1 MMYRKAEILAKIEL
15 RQSTIKDWL
24 NCPLMYR
31 YRHVEG
37 LKPAFRNLAALHG
50 SALHLAIHE
59 LHTQGFD
66 QDLSNLY
73 RSSFTQVRDAEPEIP
88 IHWKEGMEAD
98 LARLQANASEI
109 LEGYSSYTENR
120 NTTVLFSEVRFRVR
134 IRAYE
139 LSGTMDQVRRNSSGG
154 CELIDLKSGMQRP
167 NMRSLPVDWQLS
179 LYAYALKH
187 GEVLVNGKWIRPGLS
202 VDRTVIY
209 FLRAHE
215 KYKRNS
221 KYGRQ
226 GDEKGSPLMACEKP
240 GWDLMRFK
248 QDFLNLVKMITR
260 DWPFPNPGACGF
272 CAYHAICRQRSLFH
286 ASAKVRRVQANLEEL
301 GMLESSGEELHEYD
315 YENR

>member
-1 MMYRKAEILAKIEL
+1 MYRKAEILARIEL

-59 LHTQGFD
+59 LHTKGFD
-66 QDLSNLY
+66 QDLAEVY
-73 RSSFTQVRDAEPEIP
+73 GRSFTQVMDEEPEIP

-98 LARLQANASEI
+98 LARLQANAAEI
-109 LEGYSSYTENR
+109 LEGYSRYTENR
-120 NTTVLFSEVRFRVR
+120 NATVLFSEVRFRVK
-134 IRAYE
+134 IRGYE

-154 CELIDLKSGMQRP
+154 YELIDLKSGMQRP
-167 NMRSLPVDWQLS
+167 NLKSLPVDWQLS
-179 LYAYALKH
+179 LYAYALKY
-187 GEVLVNGKWIRPGLS
+187 GELLVDGSWIRPRLS

-215 KYKRNS
+215 KYKRSS
-221 KYGRQ
+221 KYGKQ

-240 GWDLMRFK
+240 VWDLMRFK

-286 ASAKVRRVQANLEEL
+286 ASSKVLKVQADLEEL
-301 GMLESSGEELHEYD
+301 GMLESSGEEFNEYD